1 MGDNSLT
8 DWALLALIVLMACA
22 PLVAV
27 TVIAYRSG
35 RKGWWLAGPW
45 ILLAG
50 LWLLCL
56 QMFHSA
62 GRIGADEM
70 AITIL
75 GAGLIGAWFSLTL
88 YLIALTIVGPKAPRP
103 GSVGR
108 N

>member
-8 DWALLALIVLMACA
+8 DWAVLALIVLIAAA
-22 PLVAV
+22 PLVAL

-45 ILLAG
+45 VLLAAI
-50 LWLLCL
+50 WLLCL
-56 QMFHSA
+56 QLFHSA
-62 GRIGADEM
+62 GRIGADDM
-70 AITIL
+70 WITIL
-75 GAGLIGAWFSLTL
+75 GTGLIGGWFSLTL
-88 YLIALTIVGPKAPRP
+88 YLIALTIVGPKPPRP